1 MENQSFGGRVKT
13 SAMKFLRR
21 LLVWGTVILVVVGAF
36 LYFGTFEKGIYA
48 GKVLRISERGLIF
61 KTYEGQLSSESFGS
75 LKGASPIAETRDFS
89 VEAKQTEVIKQL
101 EEVALS
107 GERVNLHFRKRFI
120 TFPWRGETN
129 CFIESVERTK

>member
-1 MENQSFGGRVKT
+1 
-13 SAMKFLRR
+13 MKFLRR
-21 LLVWGTVILVVVGAF
+21 VLIIGVLLALAVGTF

-61 KTYEGQLSSESFGS
+61 KTYEGQLSAESFGS
-75 LKGASPIAETRDFS
+75 LKGASPIAEVRDFS
-89 VEAKQTEVIKQL
+89 VASDQTEVIKQL

>member
-1 MENQSFGGRVKT
+1 MENENFGQRFKQG
-13 SAMKFLRR
+13 SMKFLRR
-21 LLVWGTVILVVVGAF
+21 FLIIGVLLALAVGTF
-36 LYFGTFEKGIYA
+36 FYFGTFEKGIYA

-89 VEAKQTEVIKQL
+89 VEADETEVIKQL

-107 GERVNLHFRKRFI
+107 GERVNLHFRKRFM